1 MNCLRLSYRWLTAL
15 LALLLCLSSFACQ
28 KPAEQAEATPTATS
42 PSATDAVQ
50 ATPEPTATPEPQ
62 ENASQL
68 LAELDHDIFVSYAA
82 GDGHSLAVLLR
93 DPAAFGIDVS
103 EVPETWGE
111 FTEEDSHAT
120 VSTFVEYLERL
131 QEIDR
136 AQLDEQEQLSYDIIQ
151 QFLEQTIAG
160 DEYEYY
166 YEPLTEYT
174 GLQVNLPL
182 ALWLLRV
189 ETQEDAERY
198 LALAA
203 DTPRYLDQVLA
214 YEQERA
220 ERGLFMTE
228 SALDAV
234 LSDLDQLI
242 RTGDGLFL
250 IDEFEK
256 SLGQIEELTDE
267 QRADYA
273 AQARELLSGE
283 FLQGVLPAARRA

>member
-1 MNCLRLSYRWLTAL
+1 MNRLRLSYRWLAAL

-28 KPAEQAEATPTATS
+28 MPAGQPEATPSATS

-131 QEIDR
+131 QHKDGYGGM
-136 AQLDEQEQLSYDIIQ
+136 QDEKYKVWKYNRDNSPTPEAKARLNMIGVICAC
-151 QFLEQTIAG
+151 LM
-160 DEYEYY
+160 
-166 YEPLTEYT
+166 
-174 GLQVNLPL
+174 
-182 ALWLLRV
+182 
-189 ETQEDAERY
+189 
-198 LALAA
+198 LAA
-203 DTPRYLDQVLA
+203 T
-214 YEQERA
+214 
-220 ERGLFMTE
+220 
-228 SALDAV
+228 AV
-234 LSDLDQLI
+234 YVGAVTVT
-242 RTGDGLFL
+242 RF
-250 IDEFEK
+250 
-256 SLGQIEELTDE
+256 
-267 QRADYA
+267 A
-273 AQARELLSGE
+273 
-283 FLQGVLPAARRA
+283 PAAITSATSLDGFISRPMARCHV